1 MNINYK
7 RSRARETKLKKALEK
22 EGYYSIRAAGSKGI
36 ADVIAIKPAKCGNAF
51 HYEVRFLQVKVSEKL
66 RKIQHLYTVKDSPC
80 GMINVEFI
88 KYPVKS
94 KKWHEHTRHLNKRTV
109 KKRIPPSK

>member
-7 RSRARETKLKKALEK
+7 RSRARENQLKKSLEK
-22 EGYYSIRAAGSKGI
+22 EGYYAIRAAGSHGI
-36 ADVIAIKPAKCGNAF
+36 ADVIAIKPAKCGQAD

-66 RKIQHLYTVKDSPC
+66 RTLKQLFVAEESPC
-80 GMINVEFI
+80 GLINVEYI

-94 KKWHEHTRHLNKRTV
+94 KHWHEHTRQLKRTTK
-109 KKRIPPSK
+109 KKRV